1 VTSHRSHQ
9 ATLDREL
16 VFVGHGVHSGQ
27 AVKLIVKP
35 APVDHGIVFVRP
47 VEGRRI
53 CLPAQA
59 SCIGATE
66 LCTHLTQGETH
77 LATVEHLMAAISAM
91 GLDNLEIE
99 ASGIELPILD
109 GSAAPF
115 MRDFMV
121 ARIVTQPEKRHYI
134 KILKR
139 LRVEAGEAFAE
150 FLPPILPVSRCSSF
164 DITIDFAS
172 AAIGRQHIAFDLN
185 MNFFAHEI
193 APART
198 FGFMKD
204 TQKLRALGLA
214 QGASLDNTLIIG
226 LDDKI
231 INEQGTLFEDEFVRH
246 KALDAVGDTAL
257 LGKPF
262 IGLYRSF
269 CGGHQLNA
277 LAVKSLLDAPN
288 HFEIVEMAD

>member
-1 VTSHRSHQ
+1 
-9 ATLDREL
+9 
-16 VFVGHGVHSGQ
+16 
-27 AVKLIVKP
+27 
-35 APVDHGIVFVRP
+35 
-47 VEGRRI
+47 
-53 CLPAQA
+53 
-59 SCIGATE
+59 
-66 LCTHLTQGETH
+66 
-77 LATVEHLMAAISAM
+77 MA
-91 GLDNLEIE
+91 
-99 ASGIELPILD
+99 
-109 GSAAPF
+109 
-115 MRDFMV
+115 
-121 ARIVTQPEKRHYI
+121 ARIVTQPAKRHYI

-139 LRVEAGEAFAE
+139 LRVEAGKAFAE
-150 FLPPILPVSRCSSF
+150 FLPSDSSTFWCSSF
-164 DITIDFAS
+164 DITIDFSS

-185 MNFFAHEI
+185 MHFFAREI

-204 TQKLRALGLA
+204 AQKLRALGLA

-231 INEQGTLFEDEFVRH
+231 INVEGALFENEFVRH

-288 HFEIVEMAD
+288 HFEIVEIEQRPKSVKRFSDKRCVKTSD

>member
-1 VTSHRSHQ
+1 VSLS
-9 ATLDREL
+9 
-16 VFVGHGVHSGQ
+16 GVHSGQ
-27 AVKLIVKP
+27 AVELVVKP
-35 APVDHGIVFVRP
+35 APLDHGIVFVRLI
-47 VEGRRI
+47 EGHRVR
-53 CLPAQA
+53 LPAQA
-59 SCIGATE
+59 SFIGATE
-66 LCTHLTQGETH
+66 LCTHLTQGACH
-77 LATVEHLMAAISAM
+77 LATIEHLMAAISAM

-99 ASGIELPILD
+99 VSNAELPILD

-115 MRDFMV
+115 MLGFMT
-121 ARIVTQPEKRHYI
+121 AGIVTQPEKRSYI

-139 LRVEAGEAFAE
+139 LRVERGQAFAE
-150 FLPPILPVSRCSSF
+150 FLPPVLPTSCQTSF

-172 AAIGRQHIAFDLN
+172 AAIGRQQIVFDLTRD
-185 MNFFAHEI
+185 FFAREI

-204 TQKLRALGLA
+204 AQKLRALGLA

-226 LDDKI
+226 FDDKI
-231 INEQGTLFEDEFVRH
+231 VNSQGTLFADEFVRH

-277 LAVKSLLDAPN
+277 LAVQTLLGMPD
-288 HFEIVEMAD
+288 HFEIVEITD